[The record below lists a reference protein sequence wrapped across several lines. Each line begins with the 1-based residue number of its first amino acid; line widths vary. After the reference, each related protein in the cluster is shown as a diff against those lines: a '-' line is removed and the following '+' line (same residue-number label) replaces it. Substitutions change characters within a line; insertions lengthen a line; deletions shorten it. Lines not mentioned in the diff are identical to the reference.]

1 MNTKPLYL
9 KQILNFIKKR
19 TSVINKI
26 EVINLL
32 DAEDKILAENIYSK
46 INLPPFKN
54 SAVDGYA
61 LLKKDLNKTPKKI
74 NQNRVAAGDTTSHK
88 IKEGE
93 VIRIFT
99 GAKMPSNSD
108 TVVMQ
113 ENTEI
118 SDNKLSLLKVPVYG
132 DNCRHKGEDIYKGSL
147 VLKKGTK
154 IDTKNLN
161 LIAAIGYSKIKV
173 YAKIKI
179 GFYTSGNELVK
190 PTTKLKNS
198 KINNS
203 NFYLLNSLLNKNY
216 ITKKFLGNLPDN
228 ANKIKKNLLKEVS
241 KYNMIITTGGASV
254 GDEDHLIDTLKN
266 NGEIFF
272 WRAAIKPGRP
282 IAIGKI
288 KKTYIVCLPGN
299 PVSVQLLF
307 AFVVKS
313 LIYRLIGSLNNNV
326 QPEKI
331 ATNFSMIKKTKRLEW
346 LRVSKKL
353 IKDKYVLLKHPKQ
366 GSGMITSI
374 SYSDGVVEIPEEVSF
389 INKGDVFDYYDFDKL
404 FY

>member
-313 LIYRLIGSLNNNV
+313 LIYKLIGSLVNHV

>member
-1 MNTKPLYL
+1 MNKKPLYL
-9 KQILNFIKKR
+9 KQILNFIKR
-19 TSVINKI
+19 RSSVINKEEI
-26 EVINLL
+26 VNLL

-46 INLPPFKN
+46 ISLPPFKN

-61 LLKKDLNKTPKKI
+61 LLKQDLNKTPKKI
-74 NQNRVAAGDTTSHK
+74 NNIRVAAGDTTNNK
-88 IKEGE
+88 IKRGE
-93 VIRIFT
+93 VVRIFT
-99 GAKMPSNSD
+99 GAKMPSNST

-118 SDNKLSLLKVPVYG
+118 SDNKLSLIKVPIYG
-132 DNCRHKGEDIYKGSL
+132 DNCRHKGEDISKGSL

-154 IDTKNLN
+154 IDSKNLN

-173 YAKIKI
+173 YVKIKI
-179 GFYTSGNELVK
+179 GFYTSGNELVE

-203 NFYLLNSLLNKNY
+203 NYYLLNSLLNKNY
-216 ITKKFLGNLPDN
+216 IKKKFLGNLPDN
-228 ANKIKKNLLKEVS
+228 ADKIKKKLLNETS

-299 PVSVQLLF
+299 PVSVQLLY
-307 AFVVKS
+307 AFVVKP
-313 LIYRLIGSLNNNV
+313 LIYQLIGSLINNIK
-326 QPEKI
+326 PEKVS
-331 ATNFSMIKKTKRLEW
+331 TNFSMIKKTKRLEW

-353 IKDKYVLLKHPKQ
+353 IKGKYVLLKYPKQ
-366 GSGMITSI
+366 GSGMISSI
-374 SYSDGVVEIPEEVSF
+374 SYSDGVVEIPEDVSV
-389 INKGDVFDYYDFDKL
+389 IKKGDIFDYYDFDKL

>member
-1 MNTKPLYL
+1 MNKKPLYFR
-9 KQILNFIKKR
+9 QILNFINR
-19 TSVINKI
+19 RSSVINKKEI
-26 EVINLL
+26 INLQ

-61 LLKKDLNKTPKKI
+61 LLKQDLNKMPKKI
-74 NQNRVAAGDTTSHK
+74 NNIRVAAGDTTNHK
-88 IKEGE
+88 IKRGE
-93 VIRIFT
+93 VVRIFT
-99 GAKMPSNSD
+99 GAKMPSNST

-118 SDNKLSLLKVPVYG
+118 IDNKLFLIKIPVYG
-132 DNCRHKGEDIYKGSL
+132 DNCRHEGEDISKGSL

-173 YAKIKI
+173 YVKIKI
-179 GFYTSGNELVK
+179 GFYTSGNELVE

-203 NFYLLNSLLNKNY
+203 NYYLLNSLLNKNY
-216 ITKKFLGNLPDN
+216 ITKFFLGNLPDN
-228 ANKIKKNLLKEVS
+228 ADKIKKKLLIEVS

-266 NGEIFF
+266 NGEVFF

-299 PVSVQLLF
+299 PVSVQLLY
-307 AFVVKS
+307 AFVVKP
-313 LIYRLIGSLNNNV
+313 LIYRLIGSLINNIK
-326 QPEKI
+326 PEKV
-331 ATNFSMIKKTKRLEW
+331 ATNFSMIKKTRRLEW

-374 SYSDGVVEIPEEVSF
+374 SYSDGVVEIPEDVNL
-389 INKGDVFDYYDFDKL
+389 IKKGDIFDYYDFDKL

>member
-1 MNTKPLYL
+1 MNKKPFYL
-9 KQILNFIKKR
+9 KQILNFINR
-19 TSVINKI
+19 RSSVINKKEI
-26 EVINLL
+26 VNLL

-46 INLPPFKN
+46 ISLPPFKN

-61 LLKKDLNKTPKKI
+61 LLKQDLNKTPKNI
-74 NQNRVAAGDTTSHK
+74 NNIRVAAGDTANHK
-88 IKEGE
+88 IKGGE

-99 GAKMPSNSD
+99 GAKMPSNST

-118 SDNKLSLLKVPVYG
+118 IDNKLFLIKIPIYG
-132 DNCRHKGEDIYKGSL
+132 DNCRHKGEDISKGSL

-173 YAKIKI
+173 YVKIKI
-179 GFYTSGNELVK
+179 GFYTSGNELVE

-203 NFYLLNSLLNKNY
+203 NYYLVNSLLNKNY
-216 ITKKFLGNLPDN
+216 ITKNFLGNLPDN
-228 ANKIKKNLLKEVS
+228 ADKIKKKLLNEVS

-266 NGEIFF
+266 NGEVFF

-299 PVSVQLLF
+299 PVSVQLLY
-307 AFVVKS
+307 AFVVKP
-313 LIYRLIGSLNNNV
+313 LIFKLIGSLINNIK
-326 QPEKI
+326 PEKV
-331 ATNFSMIKKTKRLEW
+331 ATNFSMIKKTRRLEW

-374 SYSDGVVEIPEEVSF
+374 SYSDGVVEIPENVNL
-389 INKGDVFDYYDFDKL
+389 IKKGDIFDYYDFDKL